1 MLQISQKL
9 SDRYSRPFSIQNNVF
24 QHTAE
29 LSASGKTKRFKDSKL
44 SSKAQQMQSSAY
56 EFLLME
62 ISESFKRVACYV
74 QEQDGLILLKL
85 KFIGINKLRDLYLI

>member
-9 SDRYSRPFSIQNNVF
+9 SDSYSRPFSIENKVF

-29 LSASGKTKRFKDSKL
+29 LSSRRKTKRFKDSKL
-44 SSKAQQMQSSAY
+44 SSKAQQIQSSAY

-62 ISESFKRVACYV
+62 MAEYFKRVACYV
-74 QEQDGLILLKL
+74 KEHDGFIRLKL
-85 KFIGINKLRDLYLI
+85 EFIGINKLTHLYLI

>member
-9 SDRYSRPFSIQNNVF
+9 SDRYSRPFSAQNKVF

-29 LSASGKTKRFKDSKL
+29 HSARRKTKRFKDSKL

-56 EFLLME
+56 EFLLMQMA
-62 ISESFKRVACYV
+62 ESFKRVACYV
-74 QEQDGLILLKL
+74 KQQDGLILLKL
-85 KFIGINKLRDLYLI
+85 KFIGINKLADLYLI